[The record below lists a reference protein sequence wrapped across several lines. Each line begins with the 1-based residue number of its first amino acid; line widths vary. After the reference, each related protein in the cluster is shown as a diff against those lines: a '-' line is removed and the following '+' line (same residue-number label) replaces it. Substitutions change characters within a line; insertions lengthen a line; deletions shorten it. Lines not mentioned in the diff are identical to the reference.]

1 VLWRLLEKLGFRSS
15 QLSQDELAEEE
26 AIRRQAEAERLQAEA
41 RMAEQRARIDAGN
54 SGGTPFP

>member
-1 VLWRLLEKLGFRSS
+1 VLRRLLEKLGLRSP

-54 SGGTPFP
+54 SGGTTFP